1 MKENILKLILVL
13 SLFSTS
19 EIASGNTAD
28 GNGTTDS
35 PVEISLLTCSPH
47 DEVYSLYGHTAIR
60 YKDRSSGTDIA
71 INYGVFSFKKPYFVL
86 RFIFGLTDYEM
97 GIEEFSSFCEEYRY
111 YGCKVTQQVINL
123 TDDEKARIALALQKN
138 YENDRVYRYNYLYN
152 NCTTKA
158 RDIILSSI
166 NGKVRFSNA
175 IDEKQ
180 SFRKIIHLCNG
191 NYRWAR
197 FGNDLLLGCKADFTT
212 TRDEQQFL
220 PANLLRDFSHA
231 EIIDKNGKSR
241 PLVKSTQVLLTGNGK
256 ALSEKTKITP
266 LHVFLLLLITTLAI
280 CVIERRTGKKFILFD
295 FAVLSASGIGGI
307 ILFLMLFSHHPTTS
321 TNFQILILNPL
332 SLYFAIY
339 LIRNRRNRKKEAI
352 AWKVLAAFFT
362 IGLLARLFQDYAEGI
377 TLLAS
382 SLLLR
387 GFYNLYVAKKEK

>member
-1 MKENILKLILVL
+1 MLG
-13 SLFSTS
+13 TAR
-19 EIASGNTAD
+19 IASADTAD
-28 GNGTTDS
+28 RNGTTGS
-35 PVEISLLTCSPH
+35 PIEISLLTCSPH

-60 YKDRSSGTDIA
+60 YKDSSSGTDLA

-97 GIEEFSSFCEEYRY
+97 GIEDFSSFCKEYEY

-123 TDDEKARIALALQKN
+123 TDEEKARIALALQRN

-166 NGKVRFSNA
+166 NGEVRFNNT
-175 IDEKQ
+175 IDKEQ

-220 PANLLRDFSHA
+220 PANLLRDFSQA
-231 EIIDKNGKSR
+231 EIVDRSGKAR
-241 PLVKSTQVLLTGNGK
+241 PLVKSTQILLAGSNK
-256 ALSEKTKITP
+256 ALSAKTEITP
-266 LHVFLLLLITTLAI
+266 LHVFLLLFVATMAI
-280 CVIERRTGKKFILFD
+280 CFIEHKTKKKFISFD
-295 FAVLSASGIGGI
+295 FILLFTSGIGGI

-332 SLYFAIY
+332 NLYFAIY
-339 LIRNRRNRKKEAI
+339 LIKNRHNKQKSII
-352 AWKVLAAFFT
+352 AWKALAAIFAA
-362 IGLLARLFQDYAEGI
+362 GLLARFFQDYAEGI
-377 TLLAS
+377 TFLAL
-382 SLLLR
+382 SLLIR
-387 GFYNLYVAKKEK
+387 SVYNLYVAKKGK